1 MALENQDRL
10 PETSLMNDSHT
21 AKPSSMTPKELLN
34 VLFNH
39 PSDNNK
45 VTTKWTQHQ
54 QTNVGITD
62 KDFKLLNKSAL
73 KDKATTASVTVP
85 SLPSL
90 EIILISGEV

>member
-10 PETSLMNDSHT
+10 PEISLMNDSHT
-21 AKPSSMTPKELLN
+21 AKHSCMTPKELQN
-34 VLFNH
+34 VSYIHFPHNI
-39 PSDNNK
+39 K

-54 QTNVGITD
+54 QTNVGVTD

>member
-10 PETSLMNDSHT
+10 PEISLMSDSHT
-21 AKPSSMTPKELLN
+21 AKHSSMTLKELPN
-34 VLFNH
+34 VSYIH
-39 PSDNNK
+39 SPNNIK

-90 EIILISGEV
+90 EIILISSEV